1 MRIIGG
7 EARGRPIRIPGGCRI
22 RPTSDRVKKS
32 LFDILRPVEGKTFLD
47 LFAGSGNVG
56 LESLSR
62 GALHAVFVERDLRLV
77 EAIRKS
83 LSEFAYGARAEVIA
97 ADAERGV
104 GRLARQKR
112 RFDLIFADPP
122 YDEGLAIE
130 TLKWLDKGDLLTES
144 GIAVLQHSIREPAEG
159 LQIRTVEIMD
169 ERRYGDT
176 MLSFLTTKS
185 GRSLYEEDRGISG
198 LV

>member
-7 EARGRPIRIPGGCRI
+7 EARGRPIRLPGGCRI

-32 LFDILRPVEGKTFLD
+32 LFDILHPVTGKSFLD

-77 EAIRKS
+77 EVIRKS
-83 LSEFAYGARAEVIA
+83 LAQLAYIAKAEVIA
-97 ADAERGV
+97 ASAEKGL
-104 GRLARQKR
+104 GRLVQQKR

-122 YDEGLAIE
+122 YDEGLVLE
-130 TLKWLDKGDLLTES
+130 TLEWLDKGDLLAQN
-144 GIAVLQHSIREPAEG
+144 GIVVLQHSIRESPEG
-159 LQIRTVEIMD
+159 LQLRTLAVTD
-169 ERRYGDT
+169 QRRYGDT

-185 GRSLYEEDRGISG
+185 GGNLYEENCGISG

>member
-7 EARGRPIRIPGGCRI
+7 EARGRTVRLPGGCSI

-32 LFDILRPVEGKTFLD
+32 LFDILHPVEGKTFLD

-83 LSEFAYGARAEVIA
+83 LAQLAYNAKADVIA
-97 ADAERGV
+97 ADAERGL
-104 GRLARQKR
+104 GRLVQQKR

-122 YDEGLAIE
+122 YDEGLVIE
-130 TLKWLDKGDLLTES
+130 TLKWLDRRDLLAEN
-144 GIAVLQHSIREPAEG
+144 GIVVLQHSIRESTEG
-159 LQIRTVEIMD
+159 LQVRTMAVMD

-176 MLSFLTTKS
+176 MLSFLKGTDFKS
-185 GRSLYEEDRGISG
+185 
-198 LV
+198 VPK

>member
-7 EARGRPIRIPGGCRI
+7 EARGRPIRLPGGCRI

-32 LFDILRPVEGKTFLD
+32 LFDILHPVAGKSFLD

-62 GALHAVFVERDLRLV
+62 GALHAVFVERDLSLV

-83 LSEFAYGARAEVIA
+83 LAQLAYSAKAEVIA
-97 ADAERGV
+97 AEAERGL
-104 GRLARQKR
+104 GRLVRQNR

-122 YDEGLAIE
+122 YDEGLVIE
-130 TLKWLDKGDLLTES
+130 TLKWLDKGNLLAEN
-144 GIAVLQHSIREPAEG
+144 GILVLQHSIRESSEG
-159 LQIRTVEIMD
+159 LQLLTLAVTD
-169 ERRYGDT
+169 QRRYGDT
-176 MLSFLTTKS
+176 MLSFLKGTDFKS
-185 GRSLYEEDRGISG
+185 
-198 LV
+198 VPQ